1 MTAYSREQIHA
12 FSVSYH
18 KFVALV
24 NAREHRYLDNDAN
37 RKALQKW
44 LREAQLDPFT
54 ETEWSAAYVSVD
66 GNGLL
71 EQPPVTAAYSGT
83 GRERLQDVGVT
94 VNSGRM
100 TQADRAEQAQA
111 SHEKVTGVFNEI
123 LAGKD
128 KAARKAAISDA
139 QQLTVYTTDGRIN
152 HAASQ
157 AARKKALAALGITE
171 D

>member
-1 MTAYSREQIHA
+1 
-12 FSVSYH
+12 
-18 KFVALV
+18 
-24 NAREHRYLDNDAN
+24 
-37 RKALQKW
+37 
-44 LREAQLDPFT
+44 
-54 ETEWSAAYVSVD
+54 
-66 GNGLL
+66 
-71 EQPPVTAAYSGT
+71 
-83 GRERLQDVGVT
+83 
-94 VNSGRM
+94 M